1 VPFVYITQFAVTQVR
16 DGEELVKADSA
27 ALLISVIGISNT
39 IGRLCF
45 GVISDIINR
54 NGTIAG
60 IRITALT
67 INNVCLFLCG
77 ISVITIPY
85 CLTYTSVLVASI
97 LFGFLVSAYICL
109 TSIILV
115 DLLGID
121 RLTNAFGLLSLFRGV
136 ASMLGPPIAGVIFD
150 MTDSYQILFWCAG
163 IMLIISSL
171 ISFLIPNK
179 NINYEEKEEPDAE
192 YNI

>member
-1 VPFVYITQFAVTQVR
+1 M
-16 DGEELVKADSA
+16 VKPDSA

-39 IGRLCF
+39 VGRLCF
-45 GVISDIINR
+45 GLISDVINR

-60 IRITALT
+60 IRITPLT
-67 INNVCLFLCG
+67 INNYCLFLCG
-77 ISVITIPY
+77 ISVIAIPY
-85 CLTYTSVLVASI
+85 CITYTSVLIASV
-97 LFGFLVSAYICL
+97 LFGFFVSAYICL

-150 MTDSYQILFWCAG
+150 MTNSYHILFCCAG
-163 IMLIISSL
+163 ILLIISAL
-171 ISFLIPNK
+171 ISFMIPNR
-179 NINYEEKEEPDAE
+179 NINDEEKEETDVE